1 MNIRTGLG
9 YDIHKLAKGRKLFI
23 GGVEIPFTNGLEGH
37 SDGDVLLHAICDAL
51 LGAIG
56 RGDIGEHFPNTDK
69 KYKDISSLKLLDT
82 VCALVKKEKYK
93 IVNID
98 CVVQAEEPKLK
109 EYKPA
114 MARAISERLHIDHS
128 CVNIKATTQEG
139 LGAIGH
145 KEGIAAF
152 ATVLVIKE

>member
-1 MNIRTGLG
+1 MGHARAVGGGGKNAGGFDLSDPQVIVGL
-9 YDIHKLAKGRKLFI
+9 
-23 GGVEIPFTNGLEGH
+23 
-37 SDGDVLLHAICDAL
+37 L
-51 LGAIG
+51 LGGMLPFLFASMCMKAVGEAAGEVVRQTLVAVIQIG
-56 RGDIGEHFPNTDK
+56 R
-69 KYKDISSLKLLDT
+69 
-82 VCALVKKEKYK
+82 
-93 IVNID
+93 
-98 CVVQAEEPKLK
+98 VVQAEEPKLK

>member
-23 GGVEIPFTNGLEGH
+23 GGGEIPLSNGLQGH

-82 VCALVKKEKYK
+82 VCALVKKEKYTV
-93 IVNID
+93 VNID

-109 EYKPA
+109 EYKLA